1 MSVYASKIEI
11 PHDKNVHFLTRSEF
25 CISMLEMAFFSNNHS
40 PSTEKSGSP
49 GFSQFLRTFSILV
62 GKLVLKPSTPA

>member
-25 CISMLEMAFFSNNHS
+25 CISLLEMTSKNHS

-49 GFSQFLRTFSILV
+49 GFSQFSRTLSIFV